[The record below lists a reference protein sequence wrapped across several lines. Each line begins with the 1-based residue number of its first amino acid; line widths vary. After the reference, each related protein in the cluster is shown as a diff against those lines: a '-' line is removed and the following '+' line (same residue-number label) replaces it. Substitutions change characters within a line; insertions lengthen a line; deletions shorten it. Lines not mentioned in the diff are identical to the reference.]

1 MLLKSS
7 IFLLCFKRPMCLNHS
22 KYYIRM
28 TFSLFADNP
37 ETYEKNFW
45 KLSKQLIKIH
55 ENRSWQPSKWRL
67 EKERKKTSKNNGKYR
82 KWTPKWEPR
91 RGHFLVIWLLFS
103 VPDGLGSPNG
113 SQASPKSPQ
122 DQSKPRFPSIV
133 GWFWTI
139 FWWFSVSCGLLFI
152 WFASLLFWLPRAF
165 IFKFLATSSNVLG
178 SSAGVSKVTKKCE
191 D

>member
-1 MLLKSS
+1 M
-7 IFLLCFKRPMCLNHS
+7 
-22 KYYIRM
+22 
-28 TFSLFADNP
+28 
-37 ETYEKNFW
+37 
-45 KLSKQLIKIH
+45 IKIH
-55 ENRSWQPSKWRL
+55 EKPVLVAIKMETIKKCQ
-67 EKERKKTSKNNGKYR
+67 KTSKHNGTCW

-122 DQSKPRFPSIV
+122 DQSKPRFPSIWD
-133 GWFWTI
+133 WFWTI

-165 IFKFLATSSNVLG
+165 HFQISCQNSNVLG
-178 SSAGVSKVTKKCE
+178 SSARVSKVTKKCDVAHLLSSLPLCFCYLE
-191 D
+191 PYFSSFWP

>member
-1 MLLKSS
+1 METR
-7 IFLLCFKRPMCLNHS
+7 KR
-22 KYYIRM
+22 
-28 TFSLFADNP
+28 TQ
-37 ETYEKNFW
+37 KNV
-45 KLSKQLIKIH
+45 
-55 ENRSWQPSKWRL
+55 E
-67 EKERKKTSKNNGKYR
+67 NNGTCR

-122 DQSKPRFPSIV
+122 GQSKPRFPSIV

-139 FWWFSVSCGLLFI
+139 CWWFSVSCGLLFI

-178 SSAGVSKVTKKCE
+178 SSAGVSKVTKKCDVAHLLSSLPLCFCYLE
-191 D
+191 PYFSSFWP